1 MGSNAVGMAAVWQYC
16 YKSILW
22 DILFLDQLHDFSSSP
37 LNSFS
42 HPVFKS
48 KFMKKFLE
56 TEKKSFLKSD
66 FYKSTYI

>member
-42 HPVFKS
+42 HPIFKS
-48 KFMKKFLE
+48 KFMKKILE
-56 TEKKSFLKSD
+56 TEKKIIFEVRFS
-66 FYKSTYI
+66 